1 MKLKSFADVRKRG
14 ARASAR
20 SRSVEPSPGFTLIEL
35 LVTVTVA
42 GILAS
47 IAVPAFNNFVLNDR
61 QVGQLN
67 SLASSL
73 NYARSEA
80 IKRNLAGGITV
91 CPSVNAATCSGSNW
105 RGRWIVTDSDP
116 VDPPMQTVPAL
127 AGGDHHGHR
136 LRPARRSVCSRAR
149 GELHRASGLI
159 VRARRVGL
167 RGGSGVPPMRRRALI
182 DPAARERGFT
192 LIEVMVSLVVLSIG
206 LLGIGKLVLFSAR
219 ANDSAYLRGQATE
232 MAYEILDNMRGNGET
247 AMQQGHDTA
256 LAPLPSNPDS
266 CTA

>member
-73 NYARSEA
+73 NYARSDQA
-80 IKRNLAGGITV
+80 Q
-91 CPSVNAATCSGSNW
+91 P
-105 RGRWIVTDSDP
+105 RGR
-116 VDPPMQTVPAL
+116 
-127 AGGDHHGHR
+127 HHGLPQR
-136 LRPARRSVCSRAR
+136 KRSHLQR
-149 GELHRASGLI
+149 
-159 VRARRVGL
+159 
-167 RGGSGVPPMRRRALI
+167 
-182 DPAARERGFT
+182 
-192 LIEVMVSLVVLSIG
+192 
-206 LLGIGKLVLFSAR
+206 
-219 ANDSAYLRGQATE
+219 
-232 MAYEILDNMRGNGET
+232 
-247 AMQQGHDTA
+247 
-256 LAPLPSNPDS
+256 
-266 CTA
+266 